1 MSFDARA
8 ALEARAR
15 TAPAEDAATAASRRA
30 AASTWFRDLRDR
42 MCAAFEAI
50 EDDYAGP
57 MNAAMAA
64 GRFTRST
71 WDRPGGGGGEMSVTR
86 GRVFEKV
93 GVNISVVHGSF
104 SPDFAK
110 AIPGADRAP
119 AEGGA
124 TEGGANGAGAQ
135 FWAAGIS
142 LVAHMWSPHVP
153 AAHMNTRHIRTTLG
167 WFGGGG
173 DLNPITPHAPD
184 TERFHGAF
192 KAACDAHDPAY
203 YPRFKAWCDD
213 YFDLPH
219 RGEKRG
225 VGGIFYDYLDSGDW
239 ARDFAFTRDV
249 GTAFLSVFPAIIRQH
264 MNRPWTEAE
273 REHQLIRRGRY
284 AEFNLLY
291 DRGTQFGLKTGGH
304 TEAILMSMPPAA
316 KWP

>member
-8 ALEARAR
+8 VLDARAR
-15 TAPAEDAATAASRRA
+15 TSPPEDPEIAAERRTAASG
-30 AASTWFRDLRDR
+30 WFRELRDR
-42 MCAAFEAI
+42 LCAAFEAI

-57 MNAAMAA
+57 MNPDLAP
-64 GRFTRST
+64 GRFERTV
-71 WDRPGGGGGEMSVTR
+71 WERPGGGGGEMSVMR

-104 SPDFAK
+104 SPEFAK
-110 AIPGADRAP
+110 QIPGADRDPAP
-119 AEGGA
+119 GGA
-124 TEGGANGAGAQ
+124 DGAGAQ
-135 FWAAGIS
+135 FWAAGVS

-184 TERFHGAF
+184 TAHFHGAF

-213 YFDLPH
+213 YFFLPH
-219 RGEKRG
+219 RGETRG

-239 ARDFAFTRDV
+239 SRDFAFTRDV
-249 GTAFLSVFPAIIRQH
+249 GLAFLDAFPAIIRTH

-291 DRGTQFGLKTGGH
+291 DRGTQFGLKTGGN
-304 TEAILMSMPPAA
+304 TEAILMSMPPHA